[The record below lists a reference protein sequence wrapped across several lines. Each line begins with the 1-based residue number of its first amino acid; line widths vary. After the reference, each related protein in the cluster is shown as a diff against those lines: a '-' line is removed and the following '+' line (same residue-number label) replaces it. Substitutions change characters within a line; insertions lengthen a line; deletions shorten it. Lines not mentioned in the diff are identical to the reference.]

1 MGMRKQINAINKIK
15 REKAKIKRDKAKLKR
30 KLATKKTDKK

>member
-1 MGMRKQINAINKIK
+1 MGMRKKINAINKIK

-30 KLATKKTDKK
+30 LAKTKTQAK